1 MRTADL
7 FIRQNI
13 DSLRGRI
20 TTLMG
25 LGFKRKD
32 IQELIDSIFEDIE
45 RRNDESQIS
54 KNRK

>member
-7 FIRQNI
+7 FIWQNI

-32 IQELIDSIFEDIE
+32 IQELIDNIFEDIE
-45 RRNDESQIS
+45 RRSDESQIS